1 MTVKDFL
8 DALTSKVSVSIV
20 NNESDAEVINV
31 KNDAGVSDNLAASV
45 SGATVKRIS
54 VESAS
59 LVKVVIETA

>member
-31 KNDAGVSDNLAASV
+31 KNDTGVSDNLAASV